1 MSTWVCLFL
10 GRGSERAIVRISDLQ
25 RRPGRLCR
33 ETLCLE
39 LGPVRRGRGSNKSF
53 TRQNSLWWV
62 ITTKKAWYLF
72 KGALRLPCPSWFR
85 SHTDTYWCGSMKLF
99 TNFCCDRRVF
109 ALRPM
114 FILGLWHVATFSS
127 VQVGKLFGHF
137 IFPLDSLVASL
148 QTMLLTQA
156 PLLCC
161 VCGLYIVYVVILF
174 DLLVLFR
181 CTWLFMLSKAPWAL
195 KALYKANML
204 LL

>member
-109 ALRPM
+109 ALCPM

-127 VQVGKLFGHF
+127 VQVGKLFVWTFYFSIGLSGR
-137 IFPLDSLVASL
+137 ITPDYAVDSGSVV
-148 QTMLLTQA
+148 MLCLWFVYCI
-156 PLLCC
+156 CC
-161 VCGLYIVYVVILF
+161 YIV
-174 DLLVLFR
+174 
-181 CTWLFMLSKAPWAL
+181 WLACSV
-195 KALYKANML
+195 
-204 LL
+204 